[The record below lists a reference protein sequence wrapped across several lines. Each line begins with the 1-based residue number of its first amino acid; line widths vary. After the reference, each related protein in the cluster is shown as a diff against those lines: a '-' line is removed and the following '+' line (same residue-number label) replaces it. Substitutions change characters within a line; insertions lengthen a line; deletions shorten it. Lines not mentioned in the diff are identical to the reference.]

1 VAPPDEQGAAEVWR
15 VASLAPVACR
25 VVGHSWYR
33 PVVTLPERAGR
44 WDEADAA
51 SVFPESLQVVESVE
65 RLRAEVLARARVR
78 QLRPVE
84 LFQREELARA
94 QVVPVQPRL
103 EAAGQGRAARELEV
117 LVRLRRVREQQA
129 SWLVEVAKS
138 QAGVRY
144 PGVVRFQ
151 AAARFQEEVKY
162 LAAVRFQEGV
172 SCQPAARC
180 HQRNLGVGEARW
192 HLHRPRTCESRAA
205 RVRLQAELLR
215 PVFL

>member
-1 VAPPDEQGAAEVWR
+1 
-15 VASLAPVACR
+15 
-25 VVGHSWYR
+25 
-33 PVVTLPERAGR
+33 
-44 WDEADAA
+44 
-51 SVFPESLQVVESVE
+51 VVESVE
-65 RLRAEVLARARVR
+65 RLRAEVLARAQVR

-103 EAAGQGRAARELEV
+103 EAAGQGRAAQEREV

-138 QAGVRY
+138 QAEAKY

-162 LAAVRFQEGV
+162 LASVRFLEEV
-172 SCQPAARC
+172 SCQLAARC
-180 HQRNLGVGEARW
+180 QQRNLGVGEARW
-192 HLHRPRTCESRAA
+192 HLHRPGRWEAREA

-215 PVFL
+215 LVSP